1 MQFSNYSAEK
11 SITTPPRCWCSVE
24 YFSCSSSSACQ
35 TSLSLSPAAG
45 SVRTVYYLHLDMFC
59 YTQNS
64 MQYTLP
70 FQFPSISVFKDI
82 LTCDASNIPAYPW
95 LSKLI
100 IQELNTGRYSPQI
113 KINSPEIFEDIDL
126 GFRPNKTFLHVSSC
140 KTCTNPQPCSRKPQP
155 SHLDPKV
162 KQSFACLQVYCYTTV
177 QFQRPKQKFNT
188 NLKMILLSN
197 SQLTVLSL

>member
-113 KINSPEIFEDIDL
+113 LQIKSP
-126 GFRPNKTFLHVSSC
+126 
-140 KTCTNPQPCSRKPQP
+140 KTCWKYRASLQTQQYF
-155 SHLDPKV
+155 H
-162 KQSFACLQVYCYTTV
+162 ACFFLLFLQNLHGPTT
-177 QFQRPKQKFNT
+177 
-188 NLKMILLSN
+188 L
-197 SQLTVLSL
+197 